1 MVRGRARSQLGLWA
15 GVPGSPAVSL
25 RISIATLR
33 RCALFTVAVAGLVGS
48 VAPGWSQATDV
59 TPAPQAAP
67 PAAPPATGAP
77 APTRRSSTGTG
88 DFDFYVLALSWSPG
102 FCSTGGEGK
111 APDQCA
117 VGSKLGFVVHGLWPQ
132 YEHGS
137 PQNCGSNG
145 SFPTRAQ
152 IEAVRGLY
160 PDDGLARHEWRVHG
174 TCTGKSP
181 TDYFADVGQA
191 RQAIVI
197 PDAYAAPNA
206 AQDVATIDVARAFL
220 TANPGLQLSS
230 MAVTCRS
237 GTLEEV
243 RICFTKD
250 LRGFRP
256 CPEVSRN
263 SCRSR
268 QITIPP
274 VR

>member
-1 MVRGRARSQLGLWA
+1 M
-15 GVPGSPAVSL
+15 
-25 RISIATLR
+25 
-33 RCALFTVAVAGLVGS
+33 
-48 VAPGWSQATDV
+48 
-59 TPAPQAAP
+59 
-67 PAAPPATGAP
+67 
-77 APTRRSSTGTG
+77 
-88 DFDFYVLALSWSPG
+88 
-102 FCSTGGEGK
+102 
-111 APDQCA
+111 
-117 VGSKLGFVVHGLWPQ
+117 GSKLGFVVHGLWPQ

>member
-1 MVRGRARSQLGLWA
+1 MGASHRHPPCPAGSARWATAGDGSAGARAAEQRQ
-15 GVPGSPAVSL
+15 P
-25 RISIATLR
+25 
-33 RCALFTVAVAGLVGS
+33 
-48 VAPGWSQATDV
+48 
-59 TPAPQAAP
+59 
-67 PAAPPATGAP
+67 
-77 APTRRSSTGTG
+77 G

-102 FCSTGGEGK
+102 FCSTGGESK

-117 VGSKLGFVVHGLWPQ
+117 EGSKLGFVVHGLWPQ
-132 YEHGS
+132 YERGS

-145 SFPTRAQ
+145 SFPMRAQ
-152 IEAVRGLY
+152 IEAVRALY
-160 PDDGLARHEWRVHG
+160 PDDGLARHEWRAHG

-181 TDYFADVGQA
+181 TDYFADVRQA

-197 PDAYAAPNA
+197 PDAYAAPSA
-206 AQDVATIDVARAFL
+206 AQSVATIDVARAFL

-268 QITIPP
+268 QINIPP